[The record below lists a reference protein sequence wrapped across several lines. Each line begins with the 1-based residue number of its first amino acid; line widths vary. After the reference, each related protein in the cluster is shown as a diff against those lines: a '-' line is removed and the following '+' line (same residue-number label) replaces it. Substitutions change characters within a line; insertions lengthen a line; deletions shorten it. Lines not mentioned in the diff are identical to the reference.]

1 MSQLL
6 DLPNEILYRIAG
18 YLTRELDIN
27 SLVRTNR
34 HFYNLINAFLYYS
47 NAMHGQMSAL
57 LWASNHGIFKTAQYS
72 LNASARV
79 SNSKLEA
86 FYNALFAA
94 VRAGHTSIAKILLFQ
109 EGIDPNFL
117 YQREED
123 EFVMTL
129 LARAAQAGHMD
140 IVGLLLS
147 TKDIDP
153 NLGDDMGRS
162 PIAYA
167 GLSGQDTVVQQL
179 LASPAVDLNLKDRH
193 GRTPLSWT
201 VGHGSEAAVSQFLSR
216 PDVDV
221 NAAIVSNHMLKKGWT
236 ALMFSVNWGFI
247 DKVKLLL
254 NLPHINADHQCGSGK
269 TALHLAARIGSE
281 VIVQLLLAR
290 GVNPDPRD
298 RHNKSPLHESA
309 FFGHLPAIKLL
320 YEAGAD
326 PDTVIDDGDTAL
338 TIASSSGYTDIVA
351 FLLETG
357 RVTLARQGKHDKRNS
372 LSWAAERGYREIIGL
387 LIHYGEDINAKD
399 YKRRTPLS
407 YAVEHGNVEIV
418 KMLLLNSSSID
429 PMEMDVE
436 GETLSSRASRHN
448 NPDILNLL
456 ALFTGIAE

>member
-1 MSQLL
+1 MAMLL
-6 DLPNEILYRIAG
+6 DLPNEILYCIAG

-72 LNASARV
+72 LDASVRV
-79 SNSKLEA
+79 STSKLGT

-94 VRAGHTSIAKILLFQ
+94 VRAGHTSIAKILLSQ
-109 EGIDPNFL
+109 EGIDPNFQ
-117 YQREED
+117 YQSEED
-123 EFVMTL
+123 ESVMTL
-129 LARAAQAGHMD
+129 LARAAQA
-140 IVGLLLS
+140 
-147 TKDIDP
+147 DIDP

-162 PIAYA
+162 LIAYA
-167 GLSGQDTVVQQL
+167 GLSGQDAVVQQL

-221 NAAIVSNHMLKKGWT
+221 NAAIVI
-236 ALMFSVNWGFI
+236 NWGFI

-254 NLPHINADHQCGSGK
+254 NIPHINADHQCGSGK

-290 GVNPDPRD
+290 GVNPDPRN
-298 RHNKSPLHESA
+298 RHNKLSLYKSA
-309 FFGHLPAIKLL
+309 FFGHLLAIKLL

-326 PDTVIDDGDTAL
+326 PDTVTDDEDTAL
-338 TIASSSGYTDIVA
+338 AIASSSGYTDLVA

-357 RVTLARQGKHDKRNS
+357 RVALARPGKHDKRNS
-372 LSWAAERGYREIIGL
+372 LSWAAERGYREIAGL
-387 LIHYGEDINAKD
+387 LIQYGEDINTKD
-399 YKRRTPLS
+399 HKRRTPLS

-429 PMEMDVE
+429 PMEMDAE
-436 GETLSSRASRHN
+436 GETLFSRVSRHN
-448 NPDILNLL
+448 DPDILNLL
-456 ALFTGIAE
+456 ASFTGTAE